1 MPTGRATILVVDRE
15 STATAALIAFLRGHG
30 MKVLWA
36 RDGEGAYHVLD
47 ATRVDALV
55 APLRAPRID
64 GVAVCRHARERH
76 PEACVVLSADAAGA
90 RMAAGALGAG
100 AHDILPRPV
109 DRERLL
115 AALERGLA
123 QQRLAARL
131 VEMEGRLDERFGVAP
146 FTGRSRAIARVMEQ
160 VRHLAST
167 HTAVLIEGEAGTG
180 KSLAAQAIHQ
190 NSPRR
195 NEPFVWID
203 CGALDEPLLER
214 ELFGR
219 EPGASS
225 EGDGAQRGRLEL
237 ADGGTLLLEEI
248 DELPPGA
255 QVRLLRVLQDRA
267 FERVGGKATLKSDV
281 RLITATRRDLAAR
294 VREGRFREDLFHRLG
309 VVRIVMPP
317 LRDRREDIPLLVE
330 RFLIESSRGR
340 GRGVK
345 GVTRGVLDRLMGHPW
360 PGNVHELRVTIEGMV
375 MVARSGRALDL
386 ADLPQALCPPE
397 GEAGRLEISVGMTV
411 EEAERQLIAATL
423 AHARNDKPRAAALL
437 GIGLRTLYRKIKEY
451 GIR

>member
-1 MPTGRATILVVDRE
+1 MPVGRATILVVDRE
-15 STATAALIAFLRGHG
+15 SAATAALIAFLRGHG

-36 RDGEGAYHVLD
+36 SDGEGACHVLD
-47 ATRVDALV
+47 ETRVDALV
-55 APLRAPRID
+55 APLRSPRID
-64 GVAVCRHARERH
+64 GVAVCRHARQRY
-76 PEACVVLSADAAGA
+76 PEACVVLSADAGDA
-90 RMAAGALGAG
+90 RMAASARGAG

-123 QQRLAARL
+123 QRRLPAL
-131 VEMEGRLDERFGVAP
+131 QVEMEGRLDERFSVAP
-146 FTGRSRAIARVMEQ
+146 FTGRSRALARVMEQ

-167 HTAVLIEGEAGTG
+167 HTAVLIEGEPGTG
-180 KSLAAQAIHQ
+180 KRLAAQAIHQ

-219 EPGASS
+219 ESGSSS
-225 EGDGAQRGRLEL
+225 EGDGAQRGRLES
-237 ADGGTLLLEEI
+237 ADGGTLLLDEV

-255 QVRLLRVLQDRA
+255 QMRLLRVLQDRA
-267 FERVGGKATLKSDV
+267 FERVGGRVTRRVDV
-281 RLITATRRDLAAR
+281 RLIAATRRDLAAQA
-294 VREGRFREDLFHRLG
+294 REGRFREDLLHRLG

-317 LRDRREDIPLLVE
+317 LRDRREDIPLLIE

-360 PGNVHELRVTIEGMV
+360 PGNVQQLRDTIEGMV
-375 MVARSGRALDL
+375 MVARRGRALDL
-386 ADLPQALCPPE
+386 ADLPQALFPPG
-397 GEAGRLEISVGMTV
+397 GEAGRLEISVGTTV

-437 GIGLRTLYRKIKEY
+437 GIGLRTLYRKVKEY

>member
-1 MPTGRATILVVDRE
+1 MPVGKATILVVDHE
-15 STATAALIAFLRGHG
+15 SAATTALIGFLRGHG

-47 ATRVDALV
+47 EMRVDALV
-55 APLRAPRID
+55 APLRTSRID
-64 GVAVCRHARERH
+64 GVAVCRHVRARY
-76 PEACVVLSADAAGA
+76 PEACVVLWAEGGGR
-90 RMAAGALGAG
+90 RMAAGALRAG
-100 AHDILPRPV
+100 AQDLLPRPI

-115 AALERGLA
+115 TALEHGLA

-131 VEMEGRLDERFGVAP
+131 VEVEDRLAGRFSVTP

-167 HTAVLIEGEAGTG
+167 HPAVLIEGEPGTG
-180 KSLAAQAIHQ
+180 KSLAARAIHQ
-190 NSPRR
+190 SSPRR

-203 CGALDEPLLER
+203 CGALDEPLLEH

-219 EPGASS
+219 EPGGSA
-225 EGDGAQRGRLEL
+225 EDGGAQRGRLEQ
-237 ADGGTLLLEEI
+237 ADGGTLLLDAI
-248 DELPPGA
+248 DELPSGA

-267 FERVGGKATLKSDV
+267 FERVGGQATLRVDV
-281 RLITATRRDLAAR
+281 RLIAATRRDLAAQ
-294 VREGRFREDLFHRLG
+294 VREGRFREDLLQRLG

-330 RFLIESSRGR
+330 RFLTEASRGR
-340 GRGVK
+340 GRRVR
-345 GVTRGVLDRLMGHPW
+345 GVTRGVLDRLMAHPW
-360 PGNVHELRVTIEGMV
+360 PGNVQQLRDTIEGMV
-375 MVARSGRALDL
+375 MVAQRGRPLDV
-386 ADLPQALCPPE
+386 ADLPQALFPSV
-397 GEAGRLEISVGMTV
+397 GEAGRLEISVGTTV
-411 EEAERQLIAATL
+411 EEAERRLITATL

-437 GIGLRTLYRKIKEY
+437 GIGLRTLYRKIKDY